1 MTCLGRQVSNMTPA
15 VGYSEMKDSGIL
27 GVGLVPRDWTV
38 TKIHN
43 LFFEV
48 SERYDEMKDEYLPL
62 LSVSEYYGVAERA
75 EKIEKEAILVRAA
88 TLDGYK
94 KCHEGDIVSNI
105 MLAWKCSLG
114 RSPKNGIVSPAY
126 CVYRPRTGV
135 NSQYY
140 HYLFR
145 TRVYGDIF
153 RVNSTGL
160 IDSRLRLYSP
170 KFFVIQVP
178 VPPEEEQVKIVSYL
192 DAECA
197 KIDAIIAEAKDSIED
212 YKKWKASVIYEA
224 VTKGIDPDVEM
235 KDSGVEWIG
244 QIPKT
249 WKVWPIKSF
258 SQKIGSGKTPSGG
271 AEVYT
276 DEGIIFL
283 RSQNV
288 YDTGL
293 KLDDV
298 SHISETIDA
307 EMKNTRVLYNDV
319 LLNITG
325 GSIGRCCIYDL
336 PGIPANVNQHVCI
349 IRTHETT
356 MRPQFLRYF
365 WNSAAGP
372 MVVMQYQ
379 TGSNRQGLNFEQIG
393 NTKVPVCATEEQD
406 RIIRYLDNICG
417 GIDALLVEKESL
429 IADLESYKK
438 SLIYEVVTGK
448 RKVC

>member
-1 MTCLGRQVSNMTPA
+1 MTPA

-192 DAECA
+192 DTECA
-197 KIDAIIAEAKDSIED
+197 KIDEIIAEAKDSIED

-224 VTKGIDPDVEM
+224 VTKGLDPDVEM
-235 KDSGVEWIG
+235 KESGVEWIG
-244 QIPKT
+244 QIPSLWSVCKT
-249 WKVWPIKSF
+249 LYCLDMAITDGPHTTPELFDTGVPFISAEAVSCGNGKIAFDHIRGYISEEFYEECCKKYIPKRNDIYMIKSGATTGRVAIVDTDNKF
-258 SQKIGSGKTPSGG
+258 TIWSPLAVFRANQKRMLPKYLFYFLQSPAYQKQVEFGWTYGTQQNIGMRTLETLKVCIPPL
-271 AEVYT
+271 
-276 DEGIIFL
+276 DE
-283 RSQNV
+283 Q
-288 YDTGL
+288 
-293 KLDDV
+293 V
-298 SHISETIDA
+298 SIANH
-307 EMKNTRVLYNDV
+307 LDV
-319 LLNITG
+319 LC
-325 GSIGRCCIYDL
+325 S
-336 PGIPANVNQHVCI
+336 
-349 IRTHETT
+349 
-356 MRPQFLRYF
+356 QF
-365 WNSAAGP
+365 
-372 MVVMQYQ
+372 
-379 TGSNRQGLNFEQIG
+379 
-393 NTKVPVCATEEQD
+393 
-406 RIIRYLDNICG
+406 
-417 GIDALLVEKESL
+417 DALVAEKEGL